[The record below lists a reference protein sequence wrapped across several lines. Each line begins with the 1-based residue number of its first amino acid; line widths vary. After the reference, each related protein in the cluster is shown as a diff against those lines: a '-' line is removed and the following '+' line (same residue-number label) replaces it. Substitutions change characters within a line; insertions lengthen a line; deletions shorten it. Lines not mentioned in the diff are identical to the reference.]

1 MALRANDP
9 YANRTWL
16 DFIGDM
22 RANAKENK
30 DPLAPRPVD
39 APVAASGP
47 EERASIR
54 GMRLAPASAA
64 APAPLVAQ
72 PVATEAP
79 ATSLRLMSG
88 RLGETD
94 QQMPLDTGAAP
105 GTGFILDQSTGRKVW
120 FDGQNIGMNRP
131 RTGQPFTAQPQGLR
145 QTAGARGQ
153 YNFEGTAADAD
164 KFFAPVYNTSR
175 MTVAG
180 TSGGGVPT
188 VPASSVASE
197 PMGDT
202 FEGLLVQGLRTRR
215 DRTYANIANQE
226 QQAALT
232 ARGQDVTMRGQDF
245 TAADATGLRAQAA
258 ERDAALN
265 AQTGAQRALYQ
276 TQADQAKAETDLF
289 NRYQAETNPT
299 AKAQLR
305 EEYQL
310 LTGKSR
316 EQAAKV
322 HLGEL
327 DEMTSEGIRQVPY
340 ASVVD
345 PSAPGGLRVLRGGAD
360 LAGAVS
366 PLQAELGALTP
377 EQQTALRTSFGNWKD
392 VTPEEIRAKIAEM
405 RKK

>member
-9 YANRTWL
+9 YAGRTWL

-30 DPLAPRPVD
+30 DPLAPRPS

-47 EERASIR
+47 EERASVR
-54 GMRLAPASAA
+54 NLRLAPAAAA

-79 ATSLRLMSG
+79 TTSLRLMSG
-88 RLGETD
+88 RQGETG
-94 QQMPLDTGAAP
+94 QQMPLDTGSAP

-120 FDGQNIGMNRP
+120 FDGQNIGTNRP

-145 QTAGARGQ
+145 QSAGARGQ
-153 YNFEGTAADAD
+153 YNFEGTAEDAD
-164 KFFAPVYNTSR
+164 KFFAPVYNNRTR

-180 TSGGGVPT
+180 GQGGVPT
-188 VPASSVASE
+188 VPASSTAPGS
-197 PMGDT
+197 MGDT
-202 FEGLLVQGLRTRR
+202 FGDLVVQGLRSRR

-245 TAADATGLRAQAA
+245 TAADAAGLRAQAA
-258 ERDAALN
+258 TRDAALN
-265 AQTGAQRALYQ
+265 AQTDAQSGLYQ
-276 TQADQAKAETDLF
+276 TQAEQAKAETDLF
-289 NRYQAETNPT
+289 DRYQAETDPEK
-299 AKAQLR
+299 KA
-305 EEYQL
+305 L
-310 LTGKSR
+310 LKEDYLLQTGKAR

-360 LAGAVS
+360 LEGAVN

-377 EQQTALRTSFGNWKD
+377 EQQTALRTSFGNRKD